1 MGLFGDDKRQNE
13 RLDALE
19 QHIRVLTETV
29 QQNQLDIT
37 ACRIGILGIQ
47 AEIDLA
53 AEAIQKRLDEKVS
66 TDSIDPVLHELNA
79 ELGQARAR
87 LEESSQA
94 AVETWGTLQGG
105 LREAFDTLR
114 TSVDEAAGSAKRI

>member
-1 MGLFGDDKRQNE
+1 MGLFGDDKKQDE

-29 QQNQLDIT
+29 QQNQLDIA
-37 ACRIGILGIQ
+37 ACRIGILAVQ
-47 AEIDLA
+47 AEIDTA

-66 TDSIDPVLHELNA
+66 TKDVDPVLQQLNA
-79 ELGQARAR
+79 ELGQARAQY
-87 LEESSQA
+87 EESSEA
-94 AVETWGTLQGG
+94 AEETWTTLQGG

-114 TSVDEAAGSAKRI
+114 NSVEDAAESAKRI

>member
-1 MGLFGDDKRQNE
+1 MGLFADDKRQDE

-37 ACRIGILGIQ
+37 VCRIGILAIQ
-47 AEIDLA
+47 AEIETA
-53 AEAIQKRLDEKVS
+53 AKVIEDRLDEKVS
-66 TDSIDPVLHELNA
+66 SGEVDPVLQELNA
-79 ELGQARAR
+79 ELGKARVR
-87 LEESSQA
+87 LEESSEA

-105 LREAFDTLR
+105 LRDAFDALR
-114 TSVDEAAGSAKRI
+114 TSLEDAADSAKRI

>member
-1 MGLFGDDKRQNE
+1 MGLFGDDKKQDE

-29 QQNQLDIT
+29 QQNQLDIA
-37 ACRIGILGIQ
+37 ACRIGILAIQ
-47 AEIDLA
+47 AEIDA
-53 AEAIQKRLDEKVS
+53 AADAIQNRLDEKVS
-66 TDSIDPVLHELNA
+66 TSDIDPVLQELNT

-94 AVETWGTLQGG
+94 AVETWSTLQGG
-105 LREAFDTLR
+105 LFEAFDTLR
-114 TSVDEAAGSAKRI
+114 TSVDEAAESAKRI

>member
-1 MGLFGDDKRQNE
+1 MGLFGDDKLQNQ

-29 QQNQLDIT
+29 QQNQLDIA
-37 ACRIGILGIQ
+37 ACRIGILAIQ
-47 AEIDLA
+47 AEINAA
-53 AEAIQKRLDEKVS
+53 AEAIQNRLDEKVS
-66 TDSIDPVLHELNA
+66 TSEVDPMLQQLNT

-94 AVETWGTLQGG
+94 ATETWGTLQGG

-114 TSVDEAAGSAKRI
+114 TSVEEAAESAKRI

>member
-1 MGLFGDDKRQNE
+1 MGLFGDDKLQNQ

-29 QQNQLDIT
+29 QQNQLDIA
-37 ACRIGILGIQ
+37 ACRIGILAIQ
-47 AEIDLA
+47 AEINAA

-66 TDSIDPVLHELNA
+66 TSEVDPMLQQLNA
-79 ELGQARAR
+79 DLGQARAR

-94 AVETWGTLQGG
+94 AAATWGTLQGG
-105 LREAFDTLR
+105 LREALDTLR
-114 TSVDEAAGSAKRI
+114 TSVEEAAESAKRL

>member
-1 MGLFGDDKRQNE
+1 MGLFGDDKLQDQ

-19 QHIRVLTETV
+19 RHIRVLTETV
-29 QQNQLDIT
+29 QQNQLDIA
-37 ACRIGILGIQ
+37 ACRIGILAIQ
-47 AEIDLA
+47 AEIDAA
-53 AEAIQKRLDEKVS
+53 AEAIQNRLDEKVS
-66 TDSIDPVLHELNA
+66 TSAVDPMLQQLNA

-94 AVETWGTLQGG
+94 AAETWGTLQGG

-114 TSVDEAAGSAKRI
+114 TSVEDAAESAKRI

>member
-1 MGLFGDDKRQNE
+1 MGLFGNDKQQDE

-29 QQNQLDIT
+29 QHNQLDIT
-37 ACRIGILGIQ
+37 ACRIGILAIQ
-47 AEIDLA
+47 AEIDAA
-53 AEAIQKRLDEKVS
+53 AEAIQNRLDEKVS
-66 TDSIDPVLHELNA
+66 TSAINPVLQELNA
-79 ELGQARAR
+79 ELGQARVR

-105 LREAFDTLR
+105 LFEAFETLR
-114 TSVDEAAGSAKRI
+114 TSVDEAAESAKRI

>member
-94 AVETWGTLQGG
+94 AVETWSTLQGG

-114 TSVDEAAGSAKRI
+114 TSVDETAESAKRI

>member
-1 MGLFGDDKRQNE
+1 MGLFGDDKKQDE

-37 ACRIGILGIQ
+37 ACRIGILAVQ
-47 AEIDLA
+47 AELDVA

-66 TDSIDPVLHELNA
+66 TSEIDPVLQELNT
-79 ELGQARAR
+79 ELGQARER

-105 LREAFDTLR
+105 LRESFETLR
-114 TSVDEAAGSAKRI
+114 SSVDEAAESAKRI